1 MEKIPVNNHEKEN
14 VFEKP
19 SVYEFGLLDPRTI
32 PAAREANEKLFAS
45 AKNGVLGIEMTLP
58 EYVDK
63 CTLGNI
69 DPQHTDG
76 DITTAAIDI
85 AVHMPVPGD
94 EALMVTVRPDIDA
107 FGAMAL
113 LNLRQKGLDL
123 NDEILSRVK
132 AISISDTFANGDWEP
147 KPLPTRENPWAGV
160 KNEGLSAIAA
170 AVMDFKLPVNQR
182 IALIEKW
189 LETGEE
195 PESYRERVNKDR
207 NDLVEMLER
216 GDITY
221 RVEHSG
227 KLSLVTS
234 TNIAG
239 TTVGYS
245 MAPVTAVT
253 NPAFSFQG
261 NPPVVKHTVCQYKL
275 GYVDLSAVMNEL
287 NDIEP
292 GWGGSP
298 TIIGSPQGMS
308 SKITQEQLSEIIG
321 RHLAE

>member
-1 MEKIPVNNHEKEN
+1 
-14 VFEKP
+14 
-19 SVYEFGLLDPRTI
+19 
-32 PAAREANEKLFAS
+32 
-45 AKNGVLGIEMTLP
+45 
-58 EYVDK
+58 
-63 CTLGNI
+63 
-69 DPQHTDG
+69 
-76 DITTAAIDI
+76 
-85 AVHMPVPGD
+85 
-94 EALMVTVRPDIDA
+94 
-107 FGAMAL
+107 
-113 LNLRQKGLDL
+113 
-123 NDEILSRVK
+123 
-132 AISISDTFANGDWEP
+132 
-147 KPLPTRENPWAGV
+147 
-160 KNEGLSAIAA
+160 
-170 AVMDFKLPVNQR
+170 
-182 IALIEKW
+182 
-189 LETGEE
+189 
-195 PESYRERVNKDR
+195 
-207 NDLVEMLER
+207 MLER